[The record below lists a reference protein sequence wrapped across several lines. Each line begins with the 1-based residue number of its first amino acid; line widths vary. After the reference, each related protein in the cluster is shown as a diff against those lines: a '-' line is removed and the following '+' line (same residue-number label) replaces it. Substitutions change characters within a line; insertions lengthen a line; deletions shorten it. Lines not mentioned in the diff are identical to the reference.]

1 MKSTIPVRCSTVLL
15 ITYLLAACTPSPS
28 TAIAGNRSPDFYLKT
43 NSIHHKVTIKVLAG
57 EKNTMNFNGYHDGHM
72 VITIPMNWRITIDF
86 VNTDNAQAH
95 SAMIV
100 PLADHTMMD
109 IPINQVA
116 FPHASTPDPTEG
128 TPSHITQSYTFV
140 ADHPGIYALAC
151 GVPGHAA
158 MGMWDKLVVSATCK
172 TAWIA
177 IARLS

>member
-57 EKNTMNFNGYHDGHM
+57 EKNTMNFNGYNDGHM

-109 IPINQVA
+109 IPMCSAKLNCDKEPIQHGIPEIGQDAQSCACAHPRFVFLPGNISAPVPRIFNGPMEFPATLRVA
-116 FPHASTPDPTEG
+116 F
-128 TPSHITQSYTFV
+128 F
-140 ADHPGIYALAC
+140 L
-151 GVPGHAA
+151 
-158 MGMWDKLVVSATCK
+158 
-172 TAWIA
+172 
-177 IARLS
+177 